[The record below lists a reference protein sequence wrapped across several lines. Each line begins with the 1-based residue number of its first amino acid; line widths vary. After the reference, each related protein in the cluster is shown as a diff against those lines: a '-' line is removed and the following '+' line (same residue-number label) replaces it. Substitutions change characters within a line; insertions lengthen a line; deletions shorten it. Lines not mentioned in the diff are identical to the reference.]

1 MKVLELFAGIGAPR
15 AALTKLG
22 INAKYTPI
30 ENDKKVV
37 NVYNNIW
44 KTQHTP
50 TDIRDFNPEENYDL
64 VIAGFPCQPFSMAGK
79 RQGFHDDKGRGDLFA
94 EALRIIKKTNPK
106 YVILENVKGLMQK
119 KHIWIIEE
127 IKQQL
132 ADMGY
137 LVNVDLLN
145 SKSFGSIQAR
155 ERVYIYG
162 TKEHLPPHADKYAF
176 SLSVKNLSDYL
187 EKDVDKKLYYD
198 NEKLQ
203 KIINWKS
210 QEKPMEKIA
219 TTTTTTKTI
228 TTRTQPGTA
237 SQQVVADNVG
247 GAEKINIL
255 QYKNYYY
262 IPRASDGKLCSGA
275 FNRIWSNPKHIGTIT
290 SSGTLKIDE
299 LMEKRLRIPGLFSK
313 TFNSEN
319 YITGENSQSFGTLTA
334 SGANSYQRILLK
346 DLKIRSLTPRESY
359 RLMGFAD
366 YLFNRVKHL
375 PKTHLYFTAGNSMEV
390 NTVEAVL
397 KSILSI

>member
-30 ENDKKVV
+30 ENDKNVV

-44 KTQHTP
+44 KTNHTP
-50 TDIRDFNPEENYDL
+50 TDIRDFIPEENYDL
-64 VIAGFPCQPFSMAGK
+64 VIAGFPCQPFSNAGK
-79 RQGFHDDKGRGDLFA
+79 GQGFHDDKGRGDLFA

-145 SKSFGSIQAR
+145 SKRFGSIQAR

-162 TKEHLPPHADKYAF
+162 TKEHLPPHAEKYAF

-187 EKDVDKKLYYD
+187 EQEVDEKLYYD
-198 NEKLQ
+198 NDKLQ
-203 KIINWKS
+203 KIIKWKS
-210 QEKPMEKIA
+210 QEKPLQKTTT

-237 SQQVVADNVG
+237 SQLIVADNVG
-247 GAEKINIL
+247 GAEKIDIEDIINNRTNIPAL
-255 QYKNYYY
+255 FYK
-262 IPRASDGKLCSGA
+262 S
-275 FNRIWSNPKHIGTIT
+275 FNQ
-290 SSGTLKIDE
+290 
-299 LMEKRLRIPGLFSK
+299 
-313 TFNSEN
+313 EN
-319 YITGENSQSFGTLTA
+319 YITGHNSQSSETLTA
-334 SGANSYQRILLK
+334 QGANSRQRILLK
-346 DLKIRSLTPRESY
+346 DLRIRSITPRESY

-390 NTVEAVL
+390 NTIEAVL